1 MHVYHL
7 YLDIM
12 LSVGIHLYSDIMISY
27 TMNPSKVDEHT
38 MNEAKTNSTRHIVLI
53 MDDMVKYNRVAE
65 LGDEVNYHSKL
76 ISYYGFDV
84 KTGKWDTKR
93 FPVTKNDAQLK
104 GIQSDIERYNNAVRD
119 YNKYAEHLA
128 KEFCIDIYDEVK
140 KGHVVVFRP
149 PHILTDV
156 RGN

>member
-1 MHVYHL
+1 MN
-7 YLDIM
+7 I
-12 LSVGIHLYSDIMISY
+12 SDVSEQP
-27 TMNPSKVDEHT
+27 T
-38 MNEAKTNSTRHIVLI
+38 NEVKTNSARHIVLI
-53 MDDMVKYNRVAE
+53 MDDMVKYNRVTE
-65 LGDEVNYHSKL
+65 LGDLVNYHSKL
-76 ISYYGFDV
+76 MSYYRFDV

-149 PHILTDV
+149 PHILTNV
-156 RGN
+156 YGN

>member
-1 MHVYHL
+1 MSGV
-7 YLDIM
+7 
-12 LSVGIHLYSDIMISY
+12 SEQP
-27 TMNPSKVDEHT
+27 T
-38 MNEAKTNSTRHIVLI
+38 NEVKTNSARHIVLI
-53 MDDMVKYNRVAE
+53 MDDMVKYNRVTG
-65 LGDEVNYHSKL
+65 LGDLVNYHSKL
-76 ISYYGFDV
+76 MSYYGFDV

-93 FPVTKNDAQLK
+93 FPVTKNDVQLK

-149 PHILTDV
+149 PHILTNV
-156 RGN
+156 YGN

>member
-1 MHVYHL
+1 
-7 YLDIM
+7 
-12 LSVGIHLYSDIMISY
+12 
-27 TMNPSKVDEHT
+27 MNMSGVSEQPT
-38 MNEAKTNSTRHIVLI
+38 NEVKTNSARHIVLI
-53 MDDMVKYNRVAE
+53 MDDMVKYNRVTG
-65 LGDEVNYHSKL
+65 LGDLVNYHSKL
-76 ISYYGFDV
+76 MSYYGFDV

-93 FPVTKNDAQLK
+93 FPVTKNDVQLK

-149 PHILTDV
+149 PHILTNV
-156 RGN
+156 YGN

>member
-1 MHVYHL
+1 MN
-7 YLDIM
+7 I
-12 LSVGIHLYSDIMISY
+12 SDVSEQP
-27 TMNPSKVDEHT
+27 T
-38 MNEAKTNSTRHIVLI
+38 NEVKTNSARHIVLI
-53 MDDMVKYNRVAE
+53 MDDMVKYNRVTE
-65 LGDEVNYHSKL
+65 LGDLVNYHSKL
-76 ISYYGFDV
+76 MSYYGFDV

-128 KEFCIDIYDEVK
+128 KEFCIDIYDKVK

-149 PHILTDV
+149 PHILTNV
-156 RGN
+156 CTVIRRAIAKKC

>member
-1 MHVYHL
+1 
-7 YLDIM
+7 M

-27 TMNPSKVDEHT
+27 TMNPSIVDEHT